1 VKDEPHRRALWKRL
15 TKIFSI
21 ITGISLGSTFLVVVA
36 ALVAITLFV
45 RTQTFQS
52 ALKNRVVEIVR
63 SELEAEISYQ
73 AANLDVFSLTPS
85 ISFEQIVFEPKNP
98 ELKTELKRFELGIS
112 VFSLPLLALNQLV
125 IARAVI
131 DGLTYRISDLEALE
145 RWLDSVR
152 PKKTVV
158 PLKFRTSVQNISLVD
173 ARLDVNLK
181 SSKLFPADV
190 DGSFSVETFQVGLDS
205 DVTNLSGLV
214 TFRSLK
220 AAGWGPF
227 DGQIM
232 LDRAGL
238 GDEGLDFRN
247 FKIVSNEDFLEFSGR
262 ISDLVNP
269 RLDVKG
275 VTSFRLEN
283 FLRDQNIEGGFKS
296 SFRLKGPLAQID
308 GDGRL
313 SASDLMW
320 KKKRFELFDSEWV
333 LKKDLLT
340 LKQFTANSGGESI
353 VGQGSF
359 PLTKGQTYQLKF
371 DFKNASI
378 RDYVASADETLHN
391 WRGSASGS
399 AEITGVVSDVPAGSV
414 ALQLQLTNL
423 DMRTKTSN
431 RSIFA
436 TPSVSAKVT
445 GEFNTASESN
455 LQFQLDVGSGPW
467 SGSARLTQQ
476 RMDMSWTAR
485 LDGRKAGTL
494 FDYALA
500 VKGDMP
506 GSLSGEW
513 DKLEL
518 LVKPNIETLQL
529 NKQVARN
536 LKGNLRYVN
545 RRLLADPLVADEV
558 SLSGGIYLP
567 SGNKDYFENF
577 KFKVN
582 KIDLREFF
590 GYLNFT
596 PEEIWLAT
604 GVLSGDGFFT
614 GDVDEPRGAGNV
626 IVEKWGFGD
635 RLSRGHRASAQW
647 AWSKSVFY
655 LSDCLFLL
663 GSKDEGI
670 SGEFT
675 IDARGFSNASFV
687 GDRLRISD
695 WFYLA
700 GMNLNFQ
707 SLSKLNFSYQRDLPS
722 LQASLETAE
731 ASVDGTREGESKF
744 SFDWVGDRLK
754 ADLNLFAGGLSA
766 SLKSG
771 VTGGIQRTEL
781 GLDFGSLNLSPWVGF
796 LSASRLSA
804 VLQGSGK
811 LTAESKFDKSG
822 TVLSGMINHWNRLTG
837 EVDIR
842 TAEVKR
848 TSLVL
853 QKVEPFRLKVRPG
866 RSSWLRFEA
875 DAINILSSDGL
886 RLQLKGFYESPAQFE
901 LRASGRTDLRAISGL
916 SPTLSRSEGVLETE
930 GVLNPQ
936 GFSGRLALSRGLVT
950 FQDSPLVIRNVEAD
964 LRANQSDFE
973 IQRLSGAL
981 REGTIQAKG
990 RVKLTT
996 RGVESARISIE
1007 LGNTLFQP
1015 QDGISLRASGPLE
1028 LRVSASDGELSGR
1041 LQIFDGLFRRRVDLR
1056 SDIVRLFKSRKIDFK
1071 ASEFEDM
1078 PWQNWKLKVSIDSG
1092 DPFNVRNNLA
1102 EGSANL
1108 RLVLGGTLREMRISG
1123 NVDIVRGQFAFNNRQ
1138 FAIRSGSIV
1147 FQNPS
1152 TNVPNYDIRA
1162 ETEIGDYRI
1171 FVKLFGGPDEQKISY
1186 SSDPVLS
1193 EKDILS
1199 VISFGLP
1206 SSSEELKSQ
1215 DPTRAV
1221 SLTGIS
1227 FVTGQLQDQIE
1238 GRLSRDFGVQ
1248 RFSLGPAF
1256 FEETG
1261 RTELQLMVGTDL
1273 IRNRLGVNYSQFLS
1287 AEGGQKVELDLKMSR
1302 NLSLI
1307 GSWREV
1313 REEGKS
1319 TDDFGGDFRFRFEV
1333 E

>member
-1 VKDEPHRRALWKRL
+1 MKDEPHTRAFWKRL

-21 ITGISLGSTFLVVVA
+21 ITGISLGSTFLIAVA
-36 ALVAITLFV
+36 ALIAVTLFV

-73 AANLDVFSLTPS
+73 AADLDVFSLTPS

-98 ELKTELKRFELGIS
+98 ELKTELKRFELAIS

-131 DGLTYRISDLEALE
+131 DGLTYRISDLEALN

-152 PKKTVV
+152 PKTTVV
-158 PLKFRTSVQNISLVD
+158 PLKFQTSVQNISLVD
-173 ARLDVNLK
+173 ARLDVNLR
-181 SSKLFPADV
+181 SSKYFPTDV
-190 DGSFSVETFQVGLDS
+190 EGTFSVETFQVGLDS

-238 GDEGLDFRN
+238 GDEGLEFKN
-247 FKIVSNEDFLEFSGR
+247 FKIVSNQDFLEFSGR

-269 RLDVKG
+269 QLDVKG
-275 VTSFRLEN
+275 VTSFELEN
-283 FLRDQNIEGGFKS
+283 FFRDRDLKGSFKS
-296 SFRLKGPLAQID
+296 SFRLKGPWQKID
-308 GDGRL
+308 GEGRL
-313 SASDLMW
+313 SASDLIW
-320 KKKRFELFDSEWV
+320 KKKRFEVFDSEWV
-333 LKKDLLT
+333 LKQDSLT
-340 LKQFTANSGGESI
+340 LKQFTASSGGESL
-353 VGQGSF
+353 VGKGNF
-359 PLTKGQTYQLKF
+359 PLTKGQSYQLKF
-371 DFKNASI
+371 DFKNANVQE
-378 RDYVASADETLHN
+378 YVASADETLHN
-391 WRGSASGS
+391 WRGAASGS
-399 AEITGVVSDVPAGSV
+399 VEVSGVVSDVLAGSV
-414 ALQLQLTNL
+414 AVQFQVVNL

-436 TPSVSAKVT
+436 TPSVSANVT
-445 GEFNTASESN
+445 GDFNTASESN
-455 LQFQLDVGSGPW
+455 FQFQIDVGSGPW
-467 SGSARLTQQ
+467 MGRARLTQQ
-476 RMDMSWTAR
+476 RMDMSWTAK
-485 LDGRKAGTL
+485 LDGKKVGTL
-494 FDYALA
+494 FDYSLA

-506 GSLSGEW
+506 GTLSGEW

-518 LVKPNIETLQL
+518 LVKPNVETLQL

-545 RRLLADPLVADEV
+545 RRLLADPLVADEL

-604 GVLSGDGFFT
+604 GVLSGDGFFA
-614 GDVDEPRGAGNV
+614 GDLDEPRGAGNV
-626 IVEKWGFGD
+626 VVNQWGFGD
-635 RLSRGHRASAQW
+635 RISRGHQASAQW
-647 AWSKSVFY
+647 AWSKNIFY
-655 LSDCLFLL
+655 LTDCLFLL

-670 SGEFT
+670 TGEFT
-675 IDARGFSNASFV
+675 IDARGFSNASFA

-700 GMNLNFQ
+700 GIDLSFQ
-707 SLSKLNFSYQRDLPS
+707 ALSKFSFGYQRDLPS
-722 LQASLETAE
+722 LRASVETAE
-731 ASVDGTREGESKF
+731 ASVEGAREGQSTF
-744 SFDWVGDRLK
+744 LFDWSGDRLK
-754 ADLNLFAGGLSA
+754 ADLNLFAGGLTA

-771 VTGGIQRTEL
+771 VSGGIQKTEL
-781 GLDFGSLNLSPWVGF
+781 GLDFGNLNLSPWVGF

-804 VLQGSGK
+804 VLKGAGK

-822 TVLSGMINHWNRLTG
+822 NVLSGMINHWNRLTG

-842 TAEVKR
+842 AAEVRR

-853 QKVEPFRLKVRPG
+853 QQVEPFRLKVRPG
-866 RSSWLRFEA
+866 QSSWLRLEA
-875 DAINILSSDGL
+875 DSINILSSDGL
-886 RLQLKGFYESPAQFE
+886 RLKLKGFFESLNKFE
-901 LRASGRTDLRAISGL
+901 LKASGRTDLRAISGL
-916 SPTLSRSEGVLETE
+916 SPTLSRSEGVLEAE
-930 GVLNPQ
+930 GVLNPL
-936 GFSGRLALSRGLVT
+936 GFSGRLVLSRGLVT

-964 LRANQSDFE
+964 LRSNQSDFE
-973 IQRLSGAL
+973 ILRLSGSL

-990 RVKLTT
+990 RVKLTS
-996 RGVESARISIE
+996 RGVDSARIAIE

-1015 QDGISLRASGPLE
+1015 QDGVSLRASGPLE
-1028 LRVSASDGELSGR
+1028 LRVSPSEGEISGR

-1071 ASEFEDM
+1071 TSDFEDM
-1078 PWQNWKLKVSIDSG
+1078 PWQNWKLKVSVESA

-1102 EGSANL
+1102 EGAANL
-1108 RLVLGGTLREMRISG
+1108 RLVLGGTLREMRLSG

-1302 NLSLI
+1302 NFSLI